1 MGSNM
6 REIKF
11 RAWFEPVGKMIYMDD
26 EMHIST
32 FLSKYVST
40 NSELMQYIGLHDK
53 NEKEIYHHDILKIID
68 KDTRKERQVIV
79 MVEMNNYCT
88 NNFIDIQT
96 SVLAGDIVEVIGNIY
111 ENPEFDTIDD
121 TLNRNWNDDVE
132 DMVEVLADNQEVL

>member
-1 MGSNM
+1 M

-111 ENPEFDTIDD
+111 ENPEL
-121 TLNRNWNDDVE
+121 LNNK
-132 DMVEVLADNQEVL
+132 